1 MMAVVMMMMKID
13 ALASNDP
20 SSGDDGSL
28 LASSPSGSLPE
39 VRFRCFLLA
48 QCLASQ
54 IRLHGVNIFDEVMS
68 TTGGT
73 VRRYGRI

>member
-1 MMAVVMMMMKID
+1 MMVMKIA

-39 VRFRCFLLA
+39 VRFRGFLVAL
-48 QCLASQ
+48 CLASQ
-54 IRLHGVNIFDEVMS
+54 IRLHEVNIFDEAVLM
-68 TTGGT
+68 TGGT
-73 VRRYGRI
+73 ARRYRRA